1 MAGLAQQNDRFRP
14 KADTRMAAVTP
25 LPWFR
30 PRLCAG
36 EQGTMPNLFLVAFCV
51 TVVYLFD
58 FVRFSRKFA
67 REQPELWRSLG
78 SPETFGMQ
86 GQATYFLILFGA
98 EKRVPA
104 EVLQHYR
111 SDLYRM
117 RTLFLASFVLI
128 VFAAAGV

>member
-1 MAGLAQQNDRFRP
+1 
-14 KADTRMAAVTP
+14 MAAVTP

-30 PRLCAG
+30 PQLCAG

-51 TVVYLFD
+51 TVGYLFE

-86 GQATYFLILFGA
+86 GQATYLLILFGV
-98 EKRVPA
+98 EKRVPT
-104 EVLQHYR
+104 EVSQHYK
-111 SDLYRM
+111 SDLYRI
-117 RTLFLASFVLI
+117 RALFLVSFILM
-128 VFAAAGV
+128 FSAAAGV